1 MGNDLLLYE
10 SRKRAIERVRK
21 MQERNEVNFEREK
34 IEAPEEKS
42 PFNITGEENFQNNFG
57 NMNNMGDRGNNMRG
71 SDTLLGS
78 FFKGGS
84 FDNIKEQ
91 INNASGPLKDIMER
105 LGLDSEK
112 LIIIMIMWML
122 FNEKE
127 DKTLLLALGYLLL

>member
-10 SRKRAIERVRK
+10 SRKRAIERVKR
-21 MQERNEVNFEREK
+21 MQEQTENAAFK
-34 IEAPEEKS
+34 GEEKE
-42 PFNITGEENFQNNFG
+42 PQKPDFNITGEENFKNNFG
-57 NMNNMGDRGNNMRG
+57 SMNNSFESGNNTRG
-71 SDTLLGS
+71 SDTLFGNL
-78 FFKGGS
+78 FKGGG

-91 INNASGPLKDIMER
+91 INSISGPVKDIMDR